1 MNIIKTEI
9 QISEEDLINL
19 EAIAEGIL
27 NSQEIP
33 IVRWEPYDCQLLSLY
48 NLIKQIKPAILF
60 EKGESNAS
68 KKN

>member
-1 MNIIKTEI
+1 MGGKMNIIKTEI

-33 IVRWEPYDCQLLSLY
+33 IVR
-48 NLIKQIKPAILF
+48 
-60 EKGESNAS
+60 
-68 KKN
+68 